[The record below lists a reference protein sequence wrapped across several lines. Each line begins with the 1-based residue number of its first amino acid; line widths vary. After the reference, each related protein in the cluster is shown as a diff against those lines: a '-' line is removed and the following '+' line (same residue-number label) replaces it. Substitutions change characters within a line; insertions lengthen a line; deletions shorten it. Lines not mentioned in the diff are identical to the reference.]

1 MTRSVDRGG
10 EGMHPSTTGAGVV
23 VACTITPPPYKG
35 DEQVKSI
42 LHNTPINTPEDIVS
56 YIDDEIILSSK
67 FE

>member
-1 MTRSVDRGG
+1 MGVR
-10 EGMHPSTTGAGVV
+10 GMHPSTTGAGVV
-23 VACTITPPPYKG
+23 VACTITPPYKG